1 MAVEIAN
8 DHIGMYSPGNLGYQN
23 WNCLVCGL

>member
-8 DHIGMYSPGNLGYQN
+8 DHIGVVIIQESGLSN
-23 WNCLVCGL
+23 WNCLVGGL